1 MRRVSNRPR
10 PYFAGATTLVVLVA
24 VVAGA
29 AGATRSGV
37 VARVPK
43 TAIAVACGTATAST
57 VVADDEWAARVIYGG
72 ENHGWEV
79 SADVAHVTAA
89 TDLITAVADDDEGAT
104 LRAVTRIV
112 FTPHWHIVRL
122 RVVSRSGR
130 LLADVG
136 GPYVIAPIT
145 GKLESD
151 GAVVGTYVMS
161 VQDDVGYE
169 KLVTRFTHL
178 PIELYRDGRAIMGRD
193 WPQSQVPASLPADGT
208 TITVGAVSSE
218 IASFG
223 VNQFPGGTA
232 RVVLAI
238 PKPSTALATQSCPV
252 VSARTFGEIAED
264 IAELFDL
271 PVSFRSRTPIAEE
284 YRLFVEVD
292 SGFGPKY
299 IFVRNAESRVAG
311 TVASGPTSIPPSGSF
326 SYDGQSWNVFSFAP
340 VPPARI
346 YLLFPAAALWHEWP
360 KQPEPTQT
368 SGERRMTIAMRP
380 KHA

>member
-1 MRRVSNRPR
+1 MRRVPNPLRGAWKSRAPKR
-10 PYFAGATTLVVLVA
+10 ALACIKIGPYVLGVTTLAALVV
-24 VVAGA
+24 VVAMT
-29 AGATRSGV
+29 AGPARGVV
-37 VARVPK
+37 VARVPRP
-43 TAIAVACGTATAST
+43 AITVACGTATAST
-57 VVADDEWAARVIYGG
+57 VIANDEWATKVIYDD

-79 SADVAHVTAA
+79 SADAAHVTGA
-89 TDLITAVADDDEGAT
+89 TDLITAVADDDAAAT

-122 RVVSRSGR
+122 RVLTRSGR

-145 GKLESD
+145 GKLESH

-178 PIELYRDGRAIMGRD
+178 PIELYRDGRAIMGRN
-193 WPQSQVPASLPADGT
+193 WPQSQLPASLPADGT

-223 VNQFPGGTA
+223 VNQFPSGTA

-238 PKPSTALATQSCPV
+238 PKPSAALATQSCPV
-252 VSARTFGEIAED
+252 VSARTFGAIAED

-271 PVSFRSRTPIAEE
+271 PASFKSRVPIDQE
-284 YRLFVEVD
+284 YRHFVDVEI
-292 SGFGPKY
+292 GFGPKY
-299 IFVRNAESRVAG
+299 VFVRDAESQVAD
-311 TVASGPTSIPPSGSF
+311 TLASAPARIPTSGSF
-326 SYDGQSWNVFSFAP
+326 VYDGQSWNVFSFEP
-340 VPPARI
+340 VSPTRI
-346 YLLFPAAALWHEWP
+346 YLLFPAAA
-360 KQPEPTQT
+360 
-368 SGERRMTIAMRP
+368 SGAGTPYRNS
-380 KHA
+380 